1 MGPRVAIIGLGYT
14 PARPASSHQSY
25 KEMMFEAAQRAY
37 ADAGIEARA
46 VGSFVT
52 CAEDLNEGLSIFDEY
67 TPDQLG
73 AMLKPMHTLT
83 QDGLHGLADAAMQ
96 ILSGLFDLVV
106 VEAHSKASNILTP
119 DWITDYATDP
129 ILNRPLGLNP
139 HYIAGLEMQS
149 FLAEARVAH
158 EQCAA
163 VAAKNHRHA
172 LRNPSAAY
180 PAYLTAEDVLDSPPA
195 FEPLRER
202 EIARTADGCI
212 VFVVAGEEKTRKA
225 ASKPVWVQGVGWANG
240 FYALETRD
248 WARADYARRAAEIA
262 YRQAGIKQPA
272 RDIHVF
278 EVDDTYDYKEL
289 QHLEALGVFPSAAD
303 AARATQQQQT
313 ALGGKVPV
321 NVSGGVLGV
330 GNLLEANGLAR
341 AAELVLQLRGQAG
354 ARQVAGAK
362 VGLAQ
367 SWRGVPTTSGAVA
380 ILSAE

>member
-1 MGPRVAIIGLGYT
+1 MSSRVAIIGLGFT
-14 PARPASSHQSY
+14 PARLTSPHQSF

-37 ADAGIEARA
+37 ADAGIEAAA

-73 AMLKPMHTLT
+73 AVLKPMHTLT
-83 QDGLHGLADAAMQ
+83 QDGLHGVADAAMQ

-106 VEAHSKASNILTP
+106 VEAHSKASNILTL
-119 DWITDYATDP
+119 DWVVDYATDP
-129 ILNRPLGLNP
+129 VLNRPLELNP
-139 HYIAGLEMQS
+139 HYIAGLEMQR
-149 FLAEARVAH
+149 FLHEAGVSH
-158 EQCAA
+158 EQCAH

-172 LRNPSAAY
+172 LRNPAAAY
-180 PAYLTAEDVLDSPPA
+180 PARLAADDVLQSPPA

-202 EIARTADGCI
+202 EIAQPADGC
-212 VFVVAGEEKTRKA
+212 VVLVLTSEERARRAGNQ
-225 ASKPVWVQGVGWANG
+225 PVWVRGVGWANG
-240 FYALETRD
+240 SYALESRE

-262 YRQAGIKQPA
+262 YKQAGIKEPVQQ
-272 RDIHVF
+272 IQLF
-278 EVDDTYDYKEL
+278 EVDDSYDYKEL
-289 QHLEALGVFPSAAD
+289 QHLEALGVFPSAA
-303 AARATQQQQT
+303 AAAQATERGAT
-313 ALGGKVPV
+313 GLSGETPV

-330 GNLLEANGLAR
+330 GNLLEVNGLWR

-354 ARQVAGAK
+354 ARQVKGAK

-380 ILSAE
+380 LLSIE